1 MVNDVTA
8 FSKSSVMG
16 SEHGHGG
23 DPTRMLDDAALHR
36 WFCQEVLPLEAS
48 LTRYIRR
55 NWRVADDIP
64 DIRQGVYESALT
76 GARSG
81 IPASTSAYI
90 HTIARNAL
98 INRFRRAQVVSF
110 ELVAD
115 LDGSGGHLEIFAEER
130 GVIARDELRRALEG
144 LNQLPPRCREVV
156 RLRKVEGYTT
166 RETADQLGVTL
177 HTVERQLTLGM
188 RALVD
193 FMLGGSGKID
203 RKAASV
209 SARRHKP

>member
-1 MVNDVTA
+1 
-8 FSKSSVMG
+8 
-16 SEHGHGG
+16 
-23 DPTRMLDDAALHR
+23 MLDDAELHA
-36 WFCQEVLPLEAS
+36 WFCREVLPLEAS

-55 NWRVADDIP
+55 NWRVADDVP
-64 DIRQGVYESALT
+64 DIRQEVYEGALT
-76 GARSG
+76 GARGG
-81 IPASTSAYI
+81 IPGSTSAYV

-115 LDGSGGHLEIFAEER
+115 LDGREGHLELFAEER
-130 GVIARDELRRALEG
+130 HVIARDELRRALEG

-156 RLRKVEGYTT
+156 RLRKVEGFTT
-166 RETADQLGVTL
+166 RETAEHLSVTL

-203 RKAASV
+203 RKTAAS
-209 SARRHKP
+209 SSRKRKP